1 MKMSWKVL
9 EQTVGDAKDAN
20 ERSHRNCSRLVVKVR
35 GVQGEKLIEKM
46 KSMAGVPSDNFQ
58 TLQECQM
65 WESIPNSNGNEKDK
79 VEDSF
84 REPAKKTQE
93 VSECMEEMKMVCKAR
108 GL

>member
-1 MKMSWKVL
+1 M
-9 EQTVGDAKDAN
+9 
-20 ERSHRNCSRLVVKVR
+20 R
-35 GVQGEKLIEKM
+35 GAQDGKLIEKM
-46 KSMAGVPSDNFQ
+46 KSMVAVLSDNLQ